1 MQELVAVVWGTFDD
15 HFVDNVEIFSAGLA
29 VDAVTG
35 EWIRIP
41 VAVSYCSSYSVAMCR
56 QLAFV

>member
-1 MQELVAVVWGTFDD
+1 M
-15 HFVDNVEIFSAGLA
+15 DNVEIFSAGLA

-41 VAVSYCSSYSVAMCR
+41 AAVSCYSSYSVEMCK
-56 QLAFV
+56 QLAFA